1 MSDSKFFPKD
11 VNIELPSDL
20 TNDELSSFPAYKTWI
35 AALRK
40 TLEAQSKPDHPYH
53 ENPYKVRGITIQS
66 VDRFGGDRLGFIKLK
81 ADVRA
86 DDDQRFPGSVF
97 MRGGSV
103 AMLLILKTEPS
114 SSTSA
119 NEKLKLEEF
128 VVLTI
133 QPRVPAGTLTFTEIP
148 AGMIDDSGTFSG
160 AAAKEIEEET
170 GLTVQDD
177 ELIDLTELALGANND
192 PDEVLQNAIYPSP
205 GGSDEFIPI
214 FLVRK
219 TMKVKEIEDLQGRLT
234 GLRDHGEKIS
244 LKIVK
249 LKDAWK
255 VAGRDAKS
263 LSALCLYE
271 GLKREG
277 KI

>member
-1 MSDSKFFPKD
+1 MPSSKFFPDDIDLK
-11 VNIELPSDL
+11 LPSDL
-20 TNDELSSFPAYKTWI
+20 TTDQLSSFPAYKTWTT
-35 AALRK
+35 ALRK
-40 TLEAQSKPDHPYH
+40 TLEAQSSPDHPYH
-53 ENPYKVRGITIQS
+53 QNPYKVRGIMVQS
-66 VDRFGGDRLGFIKLK
+66 VDRFGGDRLGFVKLK

-86 DDDQRFPGSVF
+86 DDGQRFPGSVF

-103 AMLLILKTEPS
+103 AMLLILKAEAGGADTESGS
-114 SSTSA
+114 SEA
-119 NEKLKLEEF
+119 DEF
-128 VVLTI
+128 VVLTV
-133 QPRVPAGTLTFTEIP
+133 QPRIPAGTLTFTEIP

-177 ELIDLTELALGANND
+177 ELIDLTELALEPTNNA
-192 PDEVLQNAIYPSP
+192 DEVLQNAIYPSP

-244 LKIVK
+244 LRIVR
-249 LKDAWK
+249 LGDAWR
-255 VAGRDAKS
+255 VAGRDAKT
-263 LSALCLYE
+263 LSALCLYD
-271 GLKREG
+271 GLRREG
-277 KI
+277 RV

>member
-119 NEKLKLEEF
+119 NEKPELEEF